1 MSQAL
6 VQVSVVMPAYNAAA
20 YIAESIQSV
29 LNQDH
34 PSFEVIVVD
43 DGSTDA
49 TPEIVAGFGSA
60 VRYLRQP
67 NSGGCSAPR
76 NNGARQARGEF
87 LVFLDS
93 DDLMSPGRLQHQV
106 DALRRH
112 PALACVTADY
122 RNFSEQGPA
131 AVSHFQTCPQ
141 LSAEWR
147 AAGETELL
155 VLGSRRAREIL
166 VEENFGIASALMFR
180 TTDFHALHGFDEGL
194 RASEDFDLLYR
205 AALRGAIGILRRECF
220 SRRLH
225 DTNMSNNAERIL
237 RIKAESRAKLAG
249 LETDPGLRRQLTL
262 AAADYRLSLVEHL
275 ARMGRTGDAYKA
287 LTTLRPL
294 AGPRLKRLFRSWIWV
309 MCSTL
314 VLRKDQA

>member
-1 MSQAL
+1 MNPQAI
-6 VQVSVVMPAYNAAA
+6 QVSVVMPAYNAAA
-20 YIAESIQSV
+20 YIAESIRSV
-29 LNQDH
+29 LNQDF
-34 PSFEVIVVD
+34 PSFELIVVD
-43 DGSTDA
+43 DGSVDA
-49 TPEIVAGFGSA
+49 TAEIVAGFGSD

-76 NNGARQARGEF
+76 NNGARYARGEF

-93 DDLMSPGRLQHQV
+93 DDLMSLGRLRRQV
-106 DALRRH
+106 DALRRQ

-122 RNFSEQGPA
+122 RNFSQQGPA

-180 TTDFHALHGFDEGL
+180 TTDFQVLQGFDESLG
-194 RASEDFDLLYR
+194 ASEDFDLLYR
-205 AALRGAIGILRRECF
+205 AALRGPIGVLRQECF
-220 SRRLH
+220 ARRLH

-249 LETDPGLRRQLTL
+249 LEPDRELRQRLQ
-262 AAADYRLSLVEHL
+262 AAATGYQLGLVEELGRRGRTREALKALGGVPPGDWLGSRQSLRALAWTVVSL
-275 ARMGRTGDAYKA
+275 AR
-287 LTTLRPL
+287 
-294 AGPRLKRLFRSWIWV
+294 
-309 MCSTL
+309 
-314 VLRKDQA
+314 